1 MKNNALLKYDDFF
14 DDIAGDVIED
24 IQKEEVGIFVE
35 TDKTVTISFSYVFD
49 IPVGVNNLERKA
61 NNLRL
66 TWEFI
71 KELHRLSD
79 LDIKNINFDKY
90 SSYGFEIKVSL
101 TDITGMNIN
110 DIILII
116 KDIARISNSES
127 LKSTS
132 VEHIN
137 QSRIAHISGSMFPKS
152 NTLNRINDTL
162 TIYKGFQILTG
173 QLNASEI
180 FKKMYG
186 EYLEFMMIRDF
197 IAKKNETYK
206 VSSYVIPMEQ
216 VNKLIG
222 YAPDVWISG
231 MVFRSPNRSPS
242 MFDYNKDKMIA
253 DGRYHIIDVYRRP
266 VIEIGSGN
274 IFIFVIYNMIN
285 SNTDETLGCP
295 FNKIEIPMEVDIHNN
310 SADYILSVLNKKV
323 EEKKNRNIL

>member
-1 MKNNALLKYDDFF
+1 MKVNALLKYDDFF

-61 NNLRL
+61 NNIRL
-66 TWEFI
+66 AWEFI

-101 TDITGMNIN
+101 TDISSMNIN

-116 KDIARISNSES
+116 KDIAKISNSES

-132 VEHIN
+132 VEHIK
-137 QSRIAHISGSMFPKS
+137 QSRIAYISGSMFQKS
-152 NTLNRINDTL
+152 NTLNRIKDTL
-162 TIYKGFQILTG
+162 SIYKGFQILAG
-173 QLNASEI
+173 QINASTL
-180 FKKMYG
+180 FKKMHG
-186 EYLEFMMIRDF
+186 DYLEFMMIRDF
-197 IAKKNETYK
+197 IAKKNVTYK
-206 VSSYVIPMEQ
+206 VSPYVIPMEQ

-231 MVFRSPNRSPS
+231 MIFSSPNRSPG
-242 MFDYNKDKMIA
+242 MFDHNKDKMIS

-274 IFIFVIYNMIN
+274 IFIFVIYNIIN
-285 SNTDETLGCP
+285 SNTGETLGCP
-295 FNKIEIPMEVDIHNN
+295 FNKIEIPMKVDIQNDC
-310 SADYILSVLNKKV
+310 ADYIISELNKKV
-323 EEKKNRNIL
+323 EEKKNRNML

>member
-1 MKNNALLKYDDFF
+1 MKYDNFF

-35 TDKTVTISFSYVFD
+35 TDKTVMLSFSYVFD
-49 IPVGVNNLERKA
+49 IPVGVNNIERKA

-79 LDIKNINFDKY
+79 LDIKSINFDKY

-101 TDITGMNIN
+101 TDISSMNIN

-116 KDIARISNSES
+116 KDIARISNNES

-152 NTLNRINDTL
+152 NTLNRIKDTL
-162 TIYKGFQILTG
+162 SIYKGFQILSG
-173 QLNASEI
+173 QLNASTI

-186 EYLEFMMIRDF
+186 DYLEFMIIRDYL
-197 IAKKNETYK
+197 ATKNATYK
-206 VSSYVIPMEQ
+206 VSPYVIPIEQ

-222 YAPDVWISG
+222 YAPGVWISG
-231 MVFRSPNRSPS
+231 IIFRSPNRSPS

-266 VIEIGSGN
+266 VIEISTSK
-274 IFIFVIYNMIN
+274 IYVFVIYNMIN

-295 FNKIEIPMEVDIHNN
+295 FNKIEIPMEVDIQNN
-310 SADYILSVLNKKV
+310 CANYIISCLNLMYQ
-323 EEKKNRNIL
+323 NGHQT